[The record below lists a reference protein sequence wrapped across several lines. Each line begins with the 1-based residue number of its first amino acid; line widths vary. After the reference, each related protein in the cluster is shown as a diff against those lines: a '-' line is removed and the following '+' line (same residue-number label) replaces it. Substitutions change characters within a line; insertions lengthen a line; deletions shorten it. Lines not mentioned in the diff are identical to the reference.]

1 MIALQSGSG
10 DSVSDDESRSGV
22 GVSLFSN
29 ACESRVFLAGTS
41 RQCHA
46 SGDRVGLSSLPDMRC
61 TVHVRYTPTVTEI
74 R

>member
-10 DSVSDDESRSGV
+10 DSVSDESRSGV

-29 ACESRVFLAGTS
+29 ACESRVFLARTS

-46 SGDRVGLSSLPDMRC
+46 SGDRAGL
-61 TVHVRYTPTVTEI
+61 HHYPT
-74 R
+74 

>member
-1 MIALQSGSG
+1 MIALQSGSV
-10 DSVSDDESRSGV
+10 DSVSDESRSGV
-22 GVSLFSN
+22 GVSN

-61 TVHVRYTPTVTEI
+61 TVRYTPTVTEI